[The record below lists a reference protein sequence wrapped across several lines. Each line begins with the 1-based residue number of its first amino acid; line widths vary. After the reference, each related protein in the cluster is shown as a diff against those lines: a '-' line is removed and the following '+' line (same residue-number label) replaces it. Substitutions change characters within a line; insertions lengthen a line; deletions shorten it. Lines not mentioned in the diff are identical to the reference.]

1 MKALHVHIAL
11 SVILLTTGPLASAA
25 ETVSFGT
32 GGYANMLRTPEMMNK
47 IDTDGDGMV
56 SKTEWDTYQQR
67 LFAMMG
73 ADRSGAL
80 DDDEFMRAHSK
91 EVASFATGGYA
102 NALRTSDIGHV
113 LDAGCGSGW
122 QGERTGVRKRSR
134 EDVRHDGHGQEA
146 HAWEKGLHHSWTLR
160 ACTPDAVEYDCMGSR
175 RDSRRLGAVC
185 WPLRLSSR
193 ESSMPAHTPNL
204 FLLQD
209 LEDSG
214 RDGGSSRTAV

>member
-11 SVILLTTGPLASAA
+11 TVILLTTGPLASAA

-56 SKTEWDTYQQR
+56 SETEWGTYQQR
-67 LFAMMG
+67 LFAMMD

-102 NALRTSDIGHV
+102 NALRTSDMFST
-113 LDAGCGSGW
+113 LDA
-122 QGERTGVRKRSR
+122 
-134 EDVRHDGHGQEA
+134 D
-146 HAWEKGLHHSWTLR
+146 
-160 ACTPDAVEYDCMGSR
+160 
-175 RDSRRLGAVC
+175 
-185 WPLRLSSR
+185 
-193 ESSMPAHTPNL
+193 
-204 FLLQD
+204 
-209 LEDSG
+209 
-214 RDGGSSRTAV
+214 RDGQVSEQEFVSYHARMFDMMDTGKKRMLGKKEFIIPGH

>member
-32 GGYANMLRTPEMMNK
+32 GGYARMLRTPEMMHK

-56 SKTEWDTYQQR
+56 SEAEWNTHQQK
-67 LFAMMG
+67 LFAMMD

-102 NALRTSDIGHV
+102 NALRTSEMFST
-113 LDAGCGSGW
+113 LDA
-122 QGERTGVRKRSR
+122 
-134 EDVRHDGHGQEA
+134 D
-146 HAWEKGLHHSWTLR
+146 
-160 ACTPDAVEYDCMGSR
+160 
-175 RDSRRLGAVC
+175 
-185 WPLRLSSR
+185 
-193 ESSMPAHTPNL
+193 
-204 FLLQD
+204 
-209 LEDSG
+209 
-214 RDGGSSRTAV
+214 RDGQVSEQEFVSYHARMFDMMDTGKKRMLGKKEFIIPGH